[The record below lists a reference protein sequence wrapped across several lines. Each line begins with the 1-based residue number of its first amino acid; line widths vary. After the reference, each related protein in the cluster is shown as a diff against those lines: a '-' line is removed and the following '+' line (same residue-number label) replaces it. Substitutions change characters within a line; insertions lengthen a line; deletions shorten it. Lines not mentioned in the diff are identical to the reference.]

1 MMKTVINMT
10 KLEELTSEI
19 RTFCE
24 ERDWTQFHTPKD
36 LAIGL
41 VGEAAELLELFR
53 YKNLEE
59 SLSALEAKREAVG
72 DELADVFFHL
82 IRFSDLYGF
91 DLSDELR
98 RKMVK
103 NAVKYPAEK
112 VRGKN
117 LKYDE
122 YK

>member
-1 MMKTVINMT
+1 METVIEMT
-10 KLEELTSEI
+10 KLEELTDEI
-19 RTFCE
+19 RVFCD

-36 LAIGL
+36 LAIGM
-41 VGEAAELLELFR
+41 VGEAAELMEIFR
-53 YKNLEE
+53 YRNLEE
-59 SLSALEAKREAVG
+59 SISLIDDKREAIG

-82 IRFSDLYGF
+82 LRFADLYAF

-103 NAVKYPAEK
+103 NALKYPIAK

-122 YK
+122 YE

>member
-1 MMKTVINMT
+1 MKTVIKMT

-19 RTFCE
+19 RIFCD
-24 ERDWTQFHTPKD
+24 ERDWTQFHSPKD
-36 LAIGL
+36 LAIGM
-41 VGEAAELLELFR
+41 VGEAAELMEIFR
-53 YKNLEE
+53 YRTLDE
-59 SLSALEAKREAVG
+59 SMTLIDVKREAIG

-82 IRFSDLYGF
+82 LRFADLYDF

-103 NAVKYPAEK
+103 NALKYPAEK

-122 YK
+122 YE

>member
-1 MMKTVINMT
+1 MT
-10 KLEELTSEI
+10 KLEELTDEI
-19 RTFCE
+19 RIFCD

-36 LAIGL
+36 LAIGM
-41 VGEAAELLELFR
+41 VGEAVELLEIFR
-53 YKNLEE
+53 YRNLEE
-59 SLSALEAKREAVG
+59 SLKLVKEKREAIG

-82 IRFSDLYGF
+82 IRFADLYDF
-91 DLSDELR
+91 DLGSELQ

-103 NAVKYPAEK
+103 NALKYPAAK

>member
-1 MMKTVINMT
+1 METVIEMT
-10 KLEELTSEI
+10 KLEELTDEI
-19 RTFCE
+19 RVFCD

-36 LAIGL
+36 LAIGM
-41 VGEAAELLELFR
+41 VGEAAELMEIFR
-53 YKNLEE
+53 YRNLEE
-59 SLSALEAKREAVG
+59 SINLIDDKREAIG

-82 IRFSDLYGF
+82 LRFADLYAF

-103 NAVKYPAEK
+103 NAIKYPIAK

-122 YK
+122 YE

>member
-1 MMKTVINMT
+1 MT
-10 KLEELTSEI
+10 KLEELTHEI
-19 RTFCE
+19 RDFCD
-24 ERDWTQFHTPKD
+24 ERDWAQFHTPKD
-36 LAIGL
+36 LAIGM
-41 VGEAAELLELFR
+41 VGEAVELLEIFR
-53 YKNLEE
+53 YRNLEE
-59 SLSALEAKREAVG
+59 SLSLIDDKREAIG

-82 IRFSDLYGF
+82 LRFADLYAF

-103 NAVKYPAEK
+103 NAIKYPAEK

-122 YK
+122 YE

>member
-1 MMKTVINMT
+1 MVTVIKMT
-10 KLEELTSEI
+10 KLEELTAEI
-19 RTFCE
+19 RIFCD

-36 LAIGL
+36 LAIGM
-41 VGEAAELLELFR
+41 VGEAVELLAIFR
-53 YKNLEE
+53 YRNLEE
-59 SLSALEAKREAVG
+59 SLKLVEEKREAIG

-82 IRFSDLYGF
+82 IRFADLYDF
-91 DLSDELR
+91 DLGSELQ

-103 NAVKYPAEK
+103 NALKYPAAK

>member
-1 MMKTVINMT
+1 MT
-10 KLEELTSEI
+10 KLEELTNEI
-19 RTFCE
+19 RIFCD

-36 LAIGL
+36 LAIGM
-41 VGEAAELLELFR
+41 VGEAVELLEIFR
-53 YKNLEE
+53 YRNLEE
-59 SLSALEAKREAVG
+59 SISLIDVKREAIG

-82 IRFSDLYGF
+82 LRFADLYAF
-91 DLSDELR
+91 DLGDELR
-98 RKMVK
+98 RKMIL

-122 YK
+122 YE